1 MKENRIRLEN
11 LAVVLHRPQLSENI
25 GTAARAAANMG
36 LGKLIVVKPRQLE
49 ENIMVSTA
57 TRIGTQLILDMTV
70 CEELLEAVEDY
81 QYVVGTTAR
90 PGSFRGPF
98 HSPRALARE
107 LISISPEN
115 RIALIFGPERSG
127 LTTEELRLC
136 QATVTIPTAAPET
149 SSLNLA
155 QAVLLIGYEIMMANS
170 SGAPV
175 LKPRL
180 APAGEL
186 EDMYAHLKKALLDID
201 FLREWN
207 ADHRIMSFKRLFSRT
222 GLTHG
227 DCNLLRGLARRIEN
241 MAACGSRPLEDETGE
256 RDQGSR

>member
-1 MKENRIRLEN
+1 MGDGDCYRFRPADTSS
-11 LAVVLHRPQLSENI
+11 LA
-25 GTAARAAANMG
+25 T
-36 LGKLIVVKPRQLE
+36 
-49 ENIMVSTA
+49 T
-57 TRIGTQLILDMTV
+57 DD
-70 CEELLEAVEDY
+70 LLYA
-81 QYVVGTTAR
+81 
-90 PGSFRGPF
+90 
-98 HSPRALARE
+98 
-107 LISISPEN
+107 
-115 RIALIFGPERSG
+115 
-127 LTTEELRLC
+127 
-136 QATVTIPTAAPET
+136 QATVTIPTAAPEA

-170 SGAPV
+170 SGAPA